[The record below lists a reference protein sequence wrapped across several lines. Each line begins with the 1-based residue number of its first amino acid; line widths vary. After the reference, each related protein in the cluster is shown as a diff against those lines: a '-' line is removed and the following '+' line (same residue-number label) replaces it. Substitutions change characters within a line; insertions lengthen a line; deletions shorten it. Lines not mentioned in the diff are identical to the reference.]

1 MAHRGG
7 RGEKGRKGG
16 EEEVAEGE
24 SEMPSDP
31 TWPTG
36 EGRAELN

>member
-1 MAHRGG
+1 MARRGG
-7 RGEKGRKGG
+7 RGG